1 MANQDVGDE
10 FRLDI
15 DPTDAYL
22 KRTPA
27 DIERQRARTA
37 NTVAMLLIAGVI
49 GSLPLHLL
57 ALWLCPDAAQ
67 STAEVFERWYALVSP
82 LAGAAVGAYYVSRER
97 GP

>member
-1 MANQDVGDE
+1 MVDQDNGDE

-15 DPTDAYL
+15 DAIDSYL

-27 DIERQRARTA
+27 VIERQRARTA
-37 NTVAMLLIAGVI
+37 NLVAVSLIAGVI

-57 ALWLCPDAAQ
+57 ALWLCPDAAD
-67 STAEVFERWYALVSP
+67 STGQVFEKWYALVSP

-97 GP
+97 SA